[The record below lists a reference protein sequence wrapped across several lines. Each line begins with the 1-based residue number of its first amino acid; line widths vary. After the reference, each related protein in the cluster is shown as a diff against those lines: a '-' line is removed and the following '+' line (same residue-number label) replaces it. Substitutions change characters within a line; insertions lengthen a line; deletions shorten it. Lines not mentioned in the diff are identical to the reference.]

1 MQDKEIKTIKALVID
16 DSAFNR
22 QTIKRILEKNSNI
35 QVVGV
40 ASDGHDGIV
49 KVLRLNPDV
58 ITLDLEMP
66 KMDGFTFLRWMMKEK
81 PTPVIIV
88 SSYGDSQTVFNA
100 LDLGAVDFVVKP
112 TRRVSRDLEE
122 IETDL
127 LRKIGS
133 VTSLKIEKL
142 QQNLSLLSHRKAI
155 TEVTIKETS
164 GIKMIAIGAS
174 TGGPAAIQSILTRF
188 PADFPSA
195 VVISQHMP
203 RGFTRQFAERIDEL
217 SMIKVKEAED
227 GEVVEESKAF
237 ICPGGFHM
245 TFKHSDN
252 KILTVLKESSHNDK
266 YVPSI
271 NLMMKSAAMV
281 CDSRMI
287 GVILTGM
294 GNDGKE
300 GMLEIRNKGGYT
312 IAESEDSSV
321 IFGMPQEAILAGA
334 ATSVLPLKEIPENI
348 LERLK
353 IGG

>member
-1 MQDKEIKTIKALVID
+1 MQDKEIEAIKALVID

-22 QTIKRILEKNSNI
+22 QTIRRILEKDSNI

-40 ASDGHDGIV
+40 ASDGQDGIV

-66 KMDGFTFLRWMMKEK
+66 GMDGFTFLRWIMKEK

-88 SSYGDSQTVFNA
+88 SSYGDSQTVFKA

-127 LRKIGS
+127 LRKIES

-142 QQNLSLLSHRKAI
+142 QQSLSLLSHRKAI
-155 TEVTIKETS
+155 TEVAIKKTS
-164 GIKMIAIGAS
+164 EIEMIAIGAS
-174 TGGPAAIQSILTRF
+174 TGGPAAIQSILTRL

-203 RGFTRQFAERIDEL
+203 RGFTRQFAERVDKL
-217 SMIKVKEAED
+217 SMIRVKEAED
-227 GEVVEESKAF
+227 GEVVEKSKAF
-237 ICPGGFHM
+237 VCPGGFHM
-245 TFKHSDN
+245 TFKHSDD

-266 YVPSI
+266 YF
-271 NLMMKSAAMV
+271 L
-281 CDSRMI
+281 
-287 GVILTGM
+287 
-294 GNDGKE
+294 
-300 GMLEIRNKGGYT
+300 
-312 IAESEDSSV
+312 
-321 IFGMPQEAILAGA
+321 
-334 ATSVLPLKEIPENI
+334 
-348 LERLK
+348 
-353 IGG
+353 